1 MLPLPAPGRARCSDH
16 SHLPD
21 RYKGRW
27 ENFERDMLLVFE
39 NARTY
44 NAEGSQ
50 VYEDATALETLFR
63 SQPQPGVEGA
73 KVTGGGAKRRR
84 SSEEDGTTAGG
95 GGGGGGAAA
104 AAASAAKPAKK
115 PAAAAKPAKKAA
127 VEVEAA
133 AAAAAAAVVP
143 SKPKAELMLEAWDA
157 VRNATDAEGR
167 ERADIFVTLPP
178 KEELPEYYDI
188 IRSPIDLR
196 SIKEKID
203 EGGYRRWDNFE
214 RDMLLVFEN
223 ARTYNMEGSEVH
235 EDATA
240 LEQVFRSQP
249 TPAGGGG
256 AKAFFDPSVEGA
268 KPQLA
273 QELAKRGKKRRR

>member
-1 MLPLPAPGRARCSDH
+1 M
-16 SHLPD
+16 
-21 RYKGRW
+21 
-27 ENFERDMLLVFE
+27 
-39 NARTY
+39 
-44 NAEGSQ
+44 
-50 VYEDATALETLFR
+50 
-63 SQPQPGVEGA
+63 
-73 KVTGGGAKRRR
+73 TGGGAKRRR
-84 SSEEDGTTAGG
+84 SSEEDG
-95 GGGGGGAAA
+95 GAAATA

-115 PAAAAKPAKKAA
+115 SAAAAKPAKKAA

-133 AAAAAAAVVP
+133 AAAAAAVP

-167 ERADIFVTLPP
+167 ERADIFVALPP

-203 EGGYRRWDNFE
+203 EGGYRRWDNFA

-256 AKAFFDPSVEGA
+256 AKALFDPSVEGA

-273 QELAKRGKKRRR
+273 QESAKRGKKRRR